1 MAPRSGRTLHRMP
14 APALPEPAL
23 PQSGEPGAL
32 LDIDGTRNFRDLGG
46 YVGAGGRRVRRGLV
60 YRSDH
65 LAFVTDRGVSS
76 IDALGL
82 RTVLD
87 LRMPNE
93 RERQPSRLPPGPVVQ
108 HPNPRGADGAAQVEI
123 LEEVR
128 AGRVTSVTEQDMADM
143 YLSMLDE
150 ATEMFA
156 AVVRAVAA
164 PEALPVLFHCA
175 AGKDRTGLAAALLLR
190 LVGVDDDTIVRD
202 YELTTHYRSAHR
214 IAELRPELERVGV
227 SIEAIVSMIT
237 APPAAMR
244 AALAWLDGVGGVEA
258 YLTERCDVEPAVLAQ
273 VVATLL
279 G

>member
-1 MAPRSGRTLHRMP
+1 MP
-14 APALPEPAL
+14 EIVLPA
-23 PQSGEPGAL
+23 SGEPGARI
-32 LDIDGTRNFRDLGG
+32 DIEGTLNFRELGG
-46 YVGAGGRRVRRGLV
+46 YIGAGGRRVRRGLV

-65 LAFVTDRGVSS
+65 LAFVTDRGEASLA
-76 IDALGL
+76 ALGL
-82 RTVLD
+82 RTIVD

-128 AGRVTSVTEQDMADM
+128 SGRVTSVTEQDMADM

-150 ATEMFA
+150 ATAMFA
-156 AVVRAVAA
+156 AVVRTIAA

-214 IAELRPELERVGV
+214 IAELRPELERAGV
-227 SIEAIVSMIT
+227 SIEAIVSMLV

-244 AALAWLDGVGGVEA
+244 AALAWLDGVGGVDA
-258 YLTERCDVEPAVLAQ
+258 YLIGRCGVEADVLAQ
-273 VVATLL
+273 VSTTLL
-279 G
+279 D